1 MNESALADSVLEM
14 ISQAELEAVL
24 ATLARDQNVN
34 LGVGDAGHRA
44 WFRAQ
49 VISHDAVSNQVVLTC
64 FMDHASD
71 HALEAGQCVVV
82 ATTTSEG
89 LKSVPME
96 VELSSAGPEARV
108 QLHMIGLWQPEDERR
123 NQVRIQL
130 SVPVTRARRWIGG
143 AWREVEATVV
153 DLSSRGVGVTLD
165 QQVQVGDRLSLAV
178 PLTEGTPDLRVT
190 FEVRHVRPE
199 GFGRP
204 PLGGK
209 VEKESLVVQSARQP
223 WRAGGLFRN
232 LSLTDHERV
241 IRFIFAELRAR
252 R

>member
-1 MNESALADSVLEM
+1 LNESALADSVVEM
-14 ISQAELEAVL
+14 ISQAELDAVL
-24 ATLARDQNVN
+24 ETLARDQNVN
-34 LGVGDAGHRA
+34 LGVGEAGHRA

-49 VISHDAVSNQVVLTC
+49 VVSHDADSSRVVLTC

-71 HALEAGQCVVV
+71 HPLAPGQRVVV
-82 ATTTSEG
+82 ATTTSDG

-96 VELSSAGPEARV
+96 VEVSSGGPEARV
-108 QLHMIGLWQPEDERR
+108 QLRMIGLWQAEDERR
-123 NQVRIQL
+123 NQMRIQL
-130 SVPVTRARRWIGG
+130 SVPVTRARRWLGG
-143 AWREVEATVV
+143 AWHEVAATVV

-165 QQVQVGDRLSLAV
+165 QQVHVGDRLSLAV

-204 PLGGK
+204 PLGGTLDQA
-209 VEKESLVVQSARQP
+209 SLVVQSARQP

>member
-1 MNESALADSVLEM
+1 LNKSALADSVLEM

-24 ATLARDQNVN
+24 ETLARDQSVN
-34 LGVGDAGHRA
+34 LGVGDTAHRA

-49 VISHDAVSNQVVLTC
+49 VISHDAASSRVVLTC
-64 FMDHASD
+64 FMDRASD
-71 HALEAGQCVVV
+71 HPLEAGQRVVI
-82 ATTTSEG
+82 ATTMKDG

-96 VELSSAGPEARV
+96 VEHSSGGPEARV
-108 QLHMIGLWQPEDERR
+108 LLRMIGVWQPEDERR
-123 NQVRIQL
+123 HQIRIQL
-130 SVPVTRARRWIGG
+130 SVPATRARRWIGG
-143 AWREVEATVV
+143 AWRDVEATVV

-190 FEVRHVRPE
+190 FEVRHVRQDSHVQ
-199 GFGRP
+199 
-204 PLGGK
+204 PLG
-209 VEKESLVVQSARQP
+209 RQP

-241 IRFIFAELRAR
+241 IRFIFAELRGR